1 MAVRQDRAVARIGG
15 GLIMRTADFLMQ
27 TQLDV
32 RAVEAWVA
40 AGWLR
45 PGGDPASREFSDIDL
60 ARARLI
66 AALRGDLG
74 LDDEAIPV
82 VLDLIDQVHG
92 LRRLVRALMERGRP

>member
-1 MAVRQDRAVARIGG
+1 
-15 GLIMRTADFLMQ
+15 MRTAEFLTQ
-27 TQLDV
+27 SQLDA
-32 RAVEAWVA
+32 RAVESWIA

-66 AALRGDLG
+66 AELRGDLG
-74 LDDEAIPV
+74 LNDEAIPV

-92 LRRLVRALMERGRP
+92 LRRLARALIERRRP